1 MHESTSDCD
10 GSVEMATHSIA
21 PCRLRQWIAA
31 FLRSAQV
38 PEEEAHLIA
47 AVRLEAALRDP
58 LGFDAFAARSL
69 GHVVER
75 LRTGGLN
82 PRPTIR
88 VVQEGGPL
96 ALMDGDGGIGQLVG
110 VRAMQY
116 CLILTEVHGIGLV
129 GVRRSSSLGA
139 MAYYAM
145 MALSRGYIGFA
156 ATNTELRIGM
166 PPWGGVTPALG
177 NNPFAVAIPVAE
189 GMPIVVDMSLTAT
202 APQGEQAGMMTHRQ
216 ALLGGGN
223 VTRAVMG
230 GHKGYALALVLEIIC
245 GVLTGAS
252 FGLAHAHERI
262 GSFATPPDLG
272 HLFMALNVNRL
283 MPVPLFQVGV
293 ATLIQQLRASD
304 LATSVERI
312 YLPGEL
318 ECRRREVRLQDGI
331 PLPEDAM
338 TTLQAMAKELE
349 MPFDI

>member
-1 MHESTSDCD
+1 MPR
-10 GSVEMATHSIA
+10 IA
-21 PCRLRQWIAA
+21 PSRLRQWIVA

-38 PEEEAHLIA
+38 PEEEAELIA
-47 AVRLEAALRDP
+47 SVRLEAALRDP

-82 PRPTIR
+82 PRPTIH
-88 VVQEGGPL
+88 VVHEDGPL

-110 VRAMQY
+110 VRAMEHCVQ
-116 CLILTEVHGIGLV
+116 LAAMHGVGLV

-145 MALSRGYIGFA
+145 MAMARAYIGLA

-166 PPWGGVTPALG
+166 PPWGGMTPTLG

-189 GMPIVVDMSLTAT
+189 GPPIVVDMSLTAT
-202 APQGEQAGMMTHRQ
+202 EPQGEQPGTMTHRQ

-223 VTRAVMG
+223 VARAVMG
-230 GHKGYALALVLEIIC
+230 GHKGYALAVVLEIVC
-245 GVLTGAS
+245 GVLAGAG

-272 HLFMALNVNRL
+272 HLFVALDINRL
-283 MPVPLFQVGV
+283 LPVSLFQAGV
-293 ATLIQQLRASD
+293 STLIQQLRASE
-304 LATSVERI
+304 LATGVERI
-312 YLPGEL
+312 FLPGEL
-318 ECRRREVRLQDGI
+318 ESGRREARLQDGI
-331 PLPEDAM
+331 PLAEDAIA
-338 TTLQAMAKELE
+338 TLQAVAKDLGLELE
-349 MPFDI
+349 I

>member
-1 MHESTSDCD
+1 
-10 GSVEMATHSIA
+10 MATQTIA
-21 PCRLRQWIAA
+21 PSQLRQWIAA

-38 PEEEAHLIA
+38 PEEEAQLIA
-47 AVRLEAALRDP
+47 SVRLEAALRDP

-82 PRPTIR
+82 PHPTIR
-88 VVQEGGPL
+88 VVHEDGPL

-110 VRAMQY
+110 VRAMEH
-116 CLILTEVHGIGLV
+116 CLHLAETRGIGLV

-145 MALSRGYIGFA
+145 MAMSRGYIGLA

-166 PPWGGVTPALG
+166 PPWGGVTPTLG

-189 GMPIVVDMSLTAT
+189 ESPIVVDMSLTAT
-202 APQGEQAGMMTHRQ
+202 EPQAEQPGTMSHRQ
-216 ALLGGGN
+216 ALLAGGN
-223 VTRAVMG
+223 IARAVMG
-230 GHKGYALALVLEIIC
+230 GHKGYALAVVLEIVC
-245 GVLTGAS
+245 GVLTGAG

-272 HLFMALNVNRL
+272 HLFMAVDVKRL
-283 MPVPLFQVGV
+283 MPVPQFQTGV
-293 ATLIQQLRASD
+293 STLIQQLRASE
-304 LATSVERI
+304 LATDAERI

-318 ECRRREVRLQDGI
+318 EFKRREVRLRNGI
-331 PLPEDAM
+331 LLAEDAI
-338 TTLQAMAKELE
+338 TTLRAVARDLGLPLE
-349 MPFDI
+349 I